1 MSGSQEL
8 EMVNFLC
15 RLSKSDHSK
24 LKTISLAYNRS
35 MTAQVRNYIQEDW
48 RRTGDAYEA
57 HLDGKSDAH
66 YEMALDAELEKKGMH
81 RSYEYPDGDYVV
93 KSIKTGK
100 EITEKDEVPF

>member
-1 MSGSQEL
+1 MNRSQEP

-57 HLDGKSDAH
+57 HLDGKSD
-66 YEMALDAELEKKGMH
+66 ENWERETDANLEKKGLY
-81 RSYEYPDGDYVV
+81 RSYDKKG
-93 KSIKTGK
+93 
-100 EITEKDEVPF
+100 

>member
-57 HLDGKSDAH
+57 HLGGRNDENWEKETDAN
-66 YEMALDAELEKKGMH
+66 LEKKGLY
-81 RSYEYPDGDYVV
+81 RSYEYPDGDYVI
-93 KSIKTGK
+93 KSVKTGK

>member
-57 HLDGKSDAH
+57 HLDGKAEEQ
-66 YEMALDAELEKKGMH
+66 YEKEIDAELEKKGMH
-81 RSYEYPDGDYVV
+81 REYDYSDGTYII
-93 KSIKTGK
+93 KSDKTGK
-100 EITEKDEVPF
+100 EITEKDDVPF

>member
-81 RSYEYPDGDYVV
+81 RSYEYPDGTYVI
-93 KSIKTGK
+93 KSDKTGK
-100 EITEKDEVPF
+100 EITEKDDVPF

>member
-1 MSGSQEL
+1 MSGSQEP

-48 RRTGDAYEA
+48 RRTGDSYEA
-57 HLDGKSDAH
+57 HLGGRSDQH
-66 YEMALDAELEKKGMH
+66 DEMEIDSRLAKKGLY
-81 RSYEYPDGDYVV
+81 REYEYPDGTYVI
-93 KSIKTGK
+93 KSTKTGK
-100 EITEKDEVPF
+100 EITNKDEVPF